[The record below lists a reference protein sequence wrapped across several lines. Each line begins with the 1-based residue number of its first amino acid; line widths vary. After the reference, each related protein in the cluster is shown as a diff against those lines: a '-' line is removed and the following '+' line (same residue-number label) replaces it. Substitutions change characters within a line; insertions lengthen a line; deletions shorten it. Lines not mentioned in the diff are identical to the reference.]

1 MAIYEYYCPTCRE
14 TFELRRPMSEATTAT
29 MCECGY
35 PAERTISNFA
45 VAVVGGDSAV
55 AQMEPEFGAAGGCAC
70 GAPDGGCGSP
80 S

>member
-14 TFELRRPMSEATTAT
+14 TFERRRPMSEATAAAI
-29 MCECGY
+29 CECGD

-55 AQMEPEFGAAGGCAC
+55 AQMEPEFGASGGCAC
-70 GAPDGGCGSP
+70 GGGGCGCS

>member
-14 TFELRRPMSEATTAT
+14 TFELRRPMSEATAGA
-29 MCECGY
+29 MCECGA

-45 VAVVGGDSAV
+45 IAVVGGDSAV
-55 AQMEPEFGAAGGCAC
+55 AQMEPEFGASGGCAC
-70 GAPDGGCGSP
+70 GGGGCGCS